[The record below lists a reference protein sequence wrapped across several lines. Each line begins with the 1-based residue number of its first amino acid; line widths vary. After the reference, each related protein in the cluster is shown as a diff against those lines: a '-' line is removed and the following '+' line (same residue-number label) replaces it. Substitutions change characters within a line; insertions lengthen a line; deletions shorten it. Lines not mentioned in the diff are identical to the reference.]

1 MTRLSLSTLLVS
13 AGLVMAASSA
23 HAEDTREITVFKSP
37 WCGCCEV
44 WTEALQAA
52 GYTVETRDLEDLS
65 PVKTQAGV
73 PDDLQACHTAMLD
86 GYVVEGHVPLQ
97 ALDKL
102 LAERPDVRG
111 IATPG
116 MPQGSLGMG
125 YDEEASY
132 TVYSFSADAGAT
144 PQTFYEAG
152 Q

>member
-1 MTRLSLSTLLVS
+1 M
-13 AGLVMAASSA
+13 
-23 HAEDTREITVFKSP
+23 
-37 WCGCCEV
+37 
-44 WTEALQAA
+44 EALQAA
-52 GYTVETRDLEDLS
+52 GYDVESRDLEDLT
-65 PVKTQAGV
+65 PVKKQAGV

-102 LAERPDVRG
+102 LAERPEVRG

-125 YDEEASY
+125 HDEDARY
-132 TVYSFSADAGAT
+132 TVYSYSADPEQE
-144 PQTFYEAG
+144 PQVFYEAG